1 MGLDAIGPLLHSRTS
16 VLRLS
21 DQPLLRTLG
30 LVVVP
35 AVVIAWCT
43 VGILRPGFYGAGA
56 DHAARAA
63 ALEARASALEAQNQ
77 ALRARIDRLK
87 SDPEL
92 LRRES
97 ARRLLVGQPGTR
109 IYRLGALPPA
119 PSTTG
124 AAALL
129 PDDAP

>member
-1 MGLDAIGPLLHSRTS
+1 
-16 VLRLS
+16 VLRLPDHS
-21 DQPLLRTLG
+21 PLHTLG

-35 AVVIAWCT
+35 ALVIVWCT
-43 VGILRPGFYGAGA
+43 VGMLQPALVGGTA

-63 ALEARASALEAQNQ
+63 ALEARADAVETQNH
-77 ALRARIDRLK
+77 ALRARIERLK

-109 IYRLGALPPA
+109 IYRLSALPPA
-119 PSTTG
+119 P
-124 AAALL
+124 AASAPAPEAPAL